1 MIWVWRA
8 SRARLAGGR
17 LYCYYIKAD
26 EDHLRSSQAGGD
38 PAHRS
43 LDFADASL
51 VFAGPVLEI
60 ADNRQDY
67 GEVRIQT
74 IGTLAG
80 RLVMVVW
87 TPRGKA
93 RRIVSM
99 RYCNDRERKIYGP
112 RIP

>member
-1 MIWVWRA
+1 MHHLCSPARFWK
-8 SRARLAGGR
+8 SR
-17 LYCYYIKAD
+17 I
-26 EDHLRSSQAGGD
+26 
-38 PAHRS
+38 
-43 LDFADASL
+43 
-51 VFAGPVLEI
+51 
-60 ADNRQDY
+60 NRQDY

-99 RYCNDRERKIYGP
+99 RYCNDRERNIYGP
-112 RIP
+112 RIPQ